1 MGKYVIRYF
10 FNFLFTIISVRVVM
24 DCETIRWIRQHL
36 KCQEKEEDEEELKRD
51 KEEKNTTAIYQNTK
65 LSQKQRT
72 Q

>member
-1 MGKYVIRYF
+1 
-10 FNFLFTIISVRVVM
+10 M

-36 KCQEKEEDEEELKRD
+36 KCQEKEEEEEEEKELKRD